1 MKYYNITQF
10 LHGKKKLKK
19 TPRINQKS
27 LTLINQGSFENIA
40 YSDHEMILF
49 RVYNTE
55 RAIW

>member
-10 LHGKKKLKK
+10 LHGMKKLKK
-19 TPRINQKS
+19 TPQINQKS
-27 LTLINQGSFENIA
+27 LTLIKQGSFDTIA

-55 RAIW
+55 RAI

>member
-10 LHGKKKLKK
+10 LHGMKKLKK
-19 TPRINQKS
+19 NPQINQKS
-27 LTLINQGSFENIA
+27 LTLIKQGSFDTIA

>member
-19 TPRINQKS
+19 TPQINQKS
-27 LTLINQGSFENIA
+27 LTLIKQGSFENTA
-40 YSDHEMILF
+40 YSDHQMILF

-55 RAIW
+55 RAI